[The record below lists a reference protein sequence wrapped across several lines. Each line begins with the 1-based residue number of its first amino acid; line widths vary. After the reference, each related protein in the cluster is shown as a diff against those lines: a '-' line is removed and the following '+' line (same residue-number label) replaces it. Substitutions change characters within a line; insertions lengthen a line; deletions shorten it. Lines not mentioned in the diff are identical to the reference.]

1 MFRGQSQL
9 GTCVGGSR
17 GLSSYKTSCCFG
29 GMEISFFFF
38 FLDNKKAEQD
48 EVEQKKN

>member
-9 GTCVGGSR
+9 GTCIGGTG
-17 GLSSYKTSCCFG
+17 GLCSYKTFCWFER
-29 GMEISFFFF
+29 MEKILV
-38 FLDNKKAEQD
+38 LDNKETEQD

>member
-1 MFRGQSQL
+1 MLEGL
-9 GTCVGGSR
+9 GDCPVIRLLVALGEWKS
-17 GLSSYKTSCCFG
+17 L
-29 GMEISFFFF
+29 FFFF